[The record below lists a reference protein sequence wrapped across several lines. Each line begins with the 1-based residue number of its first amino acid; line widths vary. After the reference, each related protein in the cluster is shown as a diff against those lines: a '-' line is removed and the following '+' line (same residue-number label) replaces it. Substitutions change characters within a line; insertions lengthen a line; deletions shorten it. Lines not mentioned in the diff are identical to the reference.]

1 MANNNTAISW
11 SFLQGLWS
19 CYQMFRSWWNPQLF
33 WWTPPCPW
41 RSAWEDLPIPRL
53 WHGAS
58 FRILQGDNGDLIE
71 LTRHLNLTNIN
82 QPKSGSSSLNVV
94 ISLKLINENGDLN
107 SKQQGFNCWTCS
119 FKGDFTKANID
130 IYVSRR
136 NCDIKNLKK
145 WEVHLERMC
154 FNQQMDST
162 KQTGLKHHWCS
173 NHGGLSSSM
182 QQLSRNAPG
191 FFGHGFLWVSLGF

>member
-1 MANNNTAISW
+1 MIYPTSFWVYKPTYGRAPSKTWTLGLMESNKLGQRNMTWPTTTQQFHGHSCRVFDHAIRCSDPGEIPNF
-11 SFLQGLWS
+11 SGE
-19 CYQMFRSWWNPQLF
+19 
-33 WWTPPCPW
+33 PPCPW

-71 LTRHLNLTNIN
+71 VTRHLNLTNIN

-94 ISLKLINENGDLN
+94 ISLKLINETGDLN

-136 NCDIKNLKK
+136 NCDIKI
-145 WEVHLERMC
+145 
-154 FNQQMDST
+154 
-162 KQTGLKHHWCS
+162 
-173 NHGGLSSSM
+173 
-182 QQLSRNAPG
+182 
-191 FFGHGFLWVSLGF
+191 